1 MELLI
6 LFSRIRFYFLNIFL
20 FLFLNNSKAQD
31 ITAYTDYRGNL
42 QVFDRGI
49 YRQLE
54 FIKVSNYKIG
64 GNSVAYVDN
73 KNDFKIY
80 YDGQTFPLVN
90 AADFSYYVTDYLT
103 AFRVGNVLYAFDKG
117 EKKTLCYYTSIL
129 LVNDSLLAFF
139 DESKSSLNIYYNGRI
154 ANAEDALLSKPKSIK
169 LGSNIVAWVNQS
181 NYFTIF
187 YHGTTFQLDNMAPRS
202 YQVGRDIV
210 AYVDDYEQH
219 FRLFY
224 KGDTAIAETFE
235 PDSFKVGF
243 GIMAYVDNLGNFRVF
258 SNGETKKLLS
268 DRPDF
273 FYVKGNVIVYSYNNS
288 FNIYYNGNV
297 TNLQNRAPADFQIG
311 NDGIAW
317 IDDSGRLQLFHKGKT
332 YTVSYEVINKY
343 SLNGNVLKYEV
354 GNNTVNVF
362 YNGKNY

>member
-1 MELLI
+1 MIFIPEKNNFSLI
-6 LFSRIRFYFLNIFL
+6 LFSLL
-20 FLFLNNSKAQD
+20 FILFNDCQSQD

-42 QVFDRGI
+42 QVFDHGLFHQI
-49 YRQLE
+49 EY
-54 FIKVSNYKIG
+54 IKVINYKIG
-64 GNSVAYVDN
+64 GNTIAYIDN

-80 YDGQTFPLVN
+80 YNGQTFPLVN
-90 AADFSYYVTDYLT
+90 AADFSYYMTDYLT
-103 AFRVGNVLYAFDKG
+103 AFKVGNVLYAFDKG

-129 LVNDSLLAFF
+129 IVNDSLLTYF
-139 DESKSSLNIYYNGRI
+139 DESQSSLNIYYNGKVV
-154 ANAEDALLSKPKSIK
+154 NLEDALISKPKSIK
-169 LGSNIVAWVNQS
+169 SGSNIVAWVNQS

-187 YHGTTFQLDNMAPRS
+187 YHGTTYILDNVAPRRF
-202 YQVGRDIV
+202 QVGRDIV
-210 AYVDDYEQH
+210 AYVDDYEQY

-224 KGDTAIAETFE
+224 KGDTAIVENFE

-258 SNGETKKLLS
+258 YNGSTKKILS
-268 DRPDF
+268 NRPDF

-288 FNIYYNGNV
+288 FNVIYDGEIS
-297 TNLQNRAPADFQIG
+297 TLQNITPKDFQLG

-317 IDDSGRLQLFHKGKT
+317 IDDSGRLQLFHKGEN

-343 SLNGNVLKYEV
+343 NLNGNVLKYEV

>member
-1 MELLI
+1 MPLNHRKKHFFYLVLL
-6 LFSRIRFYFLNIFL
+6 LL
-20 FLFLNNSKAQD
+20 FLFINNCKSQD
-31 ITAYTDYRGNL
+31 ITAYTDYRGRL
-42 QVFDRGI
+42 QVFDRGLL
-49 YRQLE
+49 RQIEYL
-54 FIKVSNYKIG
+54 KVTNYKIG
-64 GNSVAYVDN
+64 GNTVAYIDN

-90 AADFSYYVTDYLT
+90 AADFSYFMTDYLT

-129 LVNDSLLAFF
+129 IVNDSLLAYF
-139 DESKSSLNIYYNGRI
+139 DDSQSIFNIYYNGKV
-154 ANAEDALLSKPKSIK
+154 AVLEDALISKPKSIK
-169 LGSNIVAWVNQS
+169 SGSNIVAWVNQS

-187 YHGTTFQLDNMAPRS
+187 YRGTTYQLDNIAPRS
-202 YQVGRDIV
+202 FQVGKDIV

-224 KGDTAIAETFE
+224 KGDTAIVETFE

-243 GIMAYVDNLGNFRVF
+243 GIMAYVDNLGNFRIFNEGV
-258 SNGETKKLLS
+258 TKKILS

-273 FYVKGNVIVYSYNNS
+273 FYVKGNTIVYSYNNS
-288 FNIYYNGNV
+288 FNVYYQGV
-297 TNLQNRAPADFQIG
+297 ITTLQNVAPTDFQVG

-317 IDDSGRLQLFHKGKT
+317 IDDSGRLQLFHKGRT
-332 YTVSYEVINKY
+332 FNVSYEVINKY